1 MIESVK
7 KGNNISTKDIKQ
19 LLAMNTKD
27 LNPKNNIDDVLFYGK
42 KGPVY
47 ARVLARRTC

>member
-1 MIESVK
+1 
-7 KGNNISTKDIKQ
+7 
-19 LLAMNTKD
+19 MNVKD

-47 ARVLARRTC
+47 ARSLGKRIF